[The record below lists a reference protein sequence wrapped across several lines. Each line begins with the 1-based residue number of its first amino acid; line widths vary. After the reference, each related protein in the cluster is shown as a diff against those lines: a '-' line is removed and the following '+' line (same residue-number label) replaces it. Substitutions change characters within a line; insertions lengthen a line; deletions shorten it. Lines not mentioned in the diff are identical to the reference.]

1 MESLAGLDTRLLV
14 DLLRDRINPSK
25 SLGQHYLVDD
35 EVIERTIRLTEEFN
49 SPLSDDSH
57 VLEVGPG
64 PGSLTLALLRSDSNV
79 TAIEIDKGSVE
90 HLKRVFRESKESL
103 TLEEADAVS
112 ERWPKGIT
120 HVISNLP
127 YQISSPI
134 VDRITKYHSAEADA
148 VSERWPKGITHVISN
163 LPYQISSPIVDR
175 ITKYHS
181 TDPIQL
187 SVLLVQEEFAQ
198 RMAMFSAP
206 YDIGPLGLN
215 LWLDFDVS
223 MDMKVSPSSFSPS
236 PRVQS
241 RLVVLKPASRPEA
254 EGTNKQLF
262 RIITRHCFSNRR
274 RKMRTLLSKPP
285 SRISRVSGWHRD
297 RWKISASKLLS
308 SNHPELEDGWVDLR
322 PENLEPIDWVTIVAA
337 ISSYE

>member
-1 MESLAGLDTRLLV
+1 MEPLDGLDTRLLV

-35 EVIERTIRLTEEFN
+35 EVIERTVRLTEEFN

-90 HLKRVFRESKESL
+90 HLTRVFRESKESL

-134 VDRITKYHSAEADA
+134 VDRITKYHSAE
-148 VSERWPKGITHVISN
+148 
-163 LPYQISSPIVDR
+163 
-175 ITKYHS
+175 
-181 TDPIQL
+181 PIQL
-187 SVLLVQEEFAQ
+187 SILLVQEEFAQ

>member
-1 MESLAGLDTRLLV
+1 MEPLDGLDTRLLV

-35 EVIERTIRLTEEFN
+35 EVIERTVRLTEEFN

-90 HLKRVFRESKESL
+90 HLTRVFRESKESL

-134 VDRITKYHSAEADA
+134 VDRITKYHSAE
-148 VSERWPKGITHVISN
+148 
-163 LPYQISSPIVDR
+163 
-175 ITKYHS
+175 
-181 TDPIQL
+181 PIQL
-187 SVLLVQEEFAQ
+187 SILLVQEEFAQ

-297 RWKISASKLLS
+297 RWKRSASKLLS

>member
-1 MESLAGLDTRLLV
+1 MEPLGGLDTRLLV
-14 DLLRDRINPSK
+14 DLLRDRISPSK

-35 EVIERTIRLTEEFN
+35 EVIERTIRLTEEFA

-57 VLEVGPG
+57 GLEVGPG

-79 TAIEIDKGSVE
+79 TAIEIDKKSVE

-134 VDRITKYHSAEADA
+134 VDRITKYHSTE
-148 VSERWPKGITHVISN
+148 PI
-163 LPYQISSPIVDR
+163 QISI
-175 ITKYHS
+175 
-181 TDPIQL
+181 
-187 SVLLVQEEFAQ
+187 LLVQEEFAQ

-274 RKMRTLLSKPP
+274 RKMSTLLSKPP

-297 RWKISASKLLS
+297 RWKKSASKLLS
-308 SNHPELEDGWVDLR
+308 SKHPELEDDWADLR
-322 PENLEPIDWVTIVAA
+322 PENLEPKDWITIVSTIA
-337 ISSYE
+337 SYE

>member
-1 MESLAGLDTRLLV
+1 MEPWGGLDTRLLV

-79 TAIEIDKGSVE
+79 TAIEIDKESVE
-90 HLKRVFRESKESL
+90 HLTRVFRESKESL

-134 VDRITKYHSAEADA
+134 VDRITKYHSVE
-148 VSERWPKGITHVISN
+148 
-163 LPYQISSPIVDR
+163 
-175 ITKYHS
+175 
-181 TDPIQL
+181 PIQL
-187 SVLLVQEEFAQ
+187 SILLVQEEFAQ

-274 RKMRTLLSKPP
+274 RKIRTLLSKPP

-297 RWKISASKLLS
+297 RWKRSASKLLS
-308 SNHPELEDGWVDLR
+308 SNHPELGDGWADLR

>member
-1 MESLAGLDTRLLV
+1 
-14 DLLRDRINPSK
+14 
-25 SLGQHYLVDD
+25 LVDD
-35 EVIERTIRLTEEFN
+35 EVIERTIRLTEEFA

-79 TAIEIDKGSVE
+79 TAIEIDKESVE
-90 HLKRVFRESKESL
+90 HLTRVFRESKESL

-134 VDRITKYHSAEADA
+134 VDRITKYHSVE
-148 VSERWPKGITHVISN
+148 
-163 LPYQISSPIVDR
+163 
-175 ITKYHS
+175 
-181 TDPIQL
+181 PIQL
-187 SVLLVQEEFAQ
+187 SILLVQEEFAQ

-274 RKMRTLLSKPP
+274 RKIRTLLSKPP

-297 RWKISASKLLS
+297 RWKRSASKLLS
-308 SNHPELEDGWVDLR
+308 SNHPELGDGWADLR

>member
-1 MESLAGLDTRLLV
+1 MEPWGGLDTRLLV

-64 PGSLTLALLRSDSNV
+64 PGSLTLALLRSYSNV
-79 TAIEIDKGSVE
+79 TAIEIDKDSVK
-90 HLKRVFRESKESL
+90 HLTRVFRESKESL
-103 TLEEADAVS
+103 TIEEADAVS

-120 HVISNLP
+120 HVISNIP

-134 VDRITKYHSAEADA
+134 LDRITKYHSVE
-148 VSERWPKGITHVISN
+148 
-163 LPYQISSPIVDR
+163 
-175 ITKYHS
+175 
-181 TDPIQL
+181 PIQL
-187 SVLLVQEEFAQ
+187 SILLVQEEFAQ

-274 RKMRTLLSKPP
+274 RKIRTLLSKPP

-297 RWKISASKLLS
+297 RWKRSASKLLS
-308 SNHPELEDGWVDLR
+308 SNHPELEDGWADLR

>member
-1 MESLAGLDTRLLV
+1 MEPSGDLDTRLLV

-35 EVIERTIRLTEEFN
+35 EVIERTVRLTEEFN

-90 HLKRVFRESKESL
+90 HLTRVFRESKESL

-134 VDRITKYHSAEADA
+134 VDRITKYHSAE
-148 VSERWPKGITHVISN
+148 
-163 LPYQISSPIVDR
+163 
-175 ITKYHS
+175 
-181 TDPIQL
+181 PIQL
-187 SVLLVQEEFAQ
+187 SILLVQEEFAQ

-297 RWKISASKLLS
+297 RWKRSASKLLS

>member
-1 MESLAGLDTRLLV
+1 MEPLGGLDTRLLV
-14 DLLRDRINPSK
+14 DLLRDRINPNK

-35 EVIERTIRLTEEFN
+35 DVIERTIRLAEEFD

-64 PGSLTLALLRSDSNV
+64 PGSLTLALLRSESRV
-79 TAIEIDKGSVE
+79 TAIEIDNQSVE
-90 HLKRVFRESKESL
+90 HLTRVFGECGESL

-112 ERWPKGIT
+112 QMWPKGIT

-134 VDRITKYHSAEADA
+134 VDRITKYHSSEAI
-148 VSERWPKGITHVISN
+148 R
-163 LPYQISSPIVDR
+163 
-175 ITKYHS
+175 
-181 TDPIQL
+181 L
-187 SVLLVQEEFAQ
+187 SILLVQEEFAQ

-223 MDMKVSPSSFSPS
+223 LDMKVPPSAFSPS

-241 RLVVLKPASRPEA
+241 RLVVLKPADRKEA

-262 RIITRHCFSNRR
+262 RIVTRHCFSNRR
-274 RKMRTLLSKPP
+274 RKLRTLLSKPP

-297 RWKISASKLLS
+297 RWKNSISKLLS
-308 SNHPELEDGWVDLR
+308 STHPDLDDGWADLR
-322 PENLEPIDWVTIVAA
+322 PENLDPKDWITIVAA
-337 ISSYE
+337 ISQDG

>member
-1 MESLAGLDTRLLV
+1 MEPLDGLDTRLLV

-35 EVIERTIRLTEEFN
+35 EVIERTVRLTEEFN

-90 HLKRVFRESKESL
+90 HLTRVFRESKESL

-134 VDRITKYHSAEADA
+134 VDRITKYHSAE
-148 VSERWPKGITHVISN
+148 
-163 LPYQISSPIVDR
+163 
-175 ITKYHS
+175 
-181 TDPIQL
+181 PIQL
-187 SVLLVQEEFAQ
+187 SILLVQEEFAQ

-297 RWKISASKLLS
+297 RWKKSASKLLS
-308 SNHPELEDGWVDLR
+308 SNHPELEDGWADLR
-322 PENLEPIDWVTIVAA
+322 PENLEPKDWITIVAA